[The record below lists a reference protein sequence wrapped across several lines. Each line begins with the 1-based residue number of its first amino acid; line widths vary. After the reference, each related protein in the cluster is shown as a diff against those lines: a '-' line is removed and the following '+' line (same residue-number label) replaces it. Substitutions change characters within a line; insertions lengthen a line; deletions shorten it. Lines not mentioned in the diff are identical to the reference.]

1 MKMGVGGVSAEKRA
15 LGQRLLARAYEDIRQ
30 YEGHGLGESVDREVE
45 LLRRSCG
52 RLELTMWRT
61 SPLFSKTQ

>member
-1 MKMGVGGVSAEKRA
+1 MGVGGVSAEKRT
-15 LGQRLLARAYEDIRQ
+15 LGQRLLALAEEDIRL
-30 YEGHGLGESVDREVE
+30 YEGQGLGESVDREVE

-61 SPLFSKTQ
+61 SPLFCETR